1 MKKNKKSLANKFIVE
16 GLNLARFL
24 NVLLEKDIKL
34 YNIKRPEYNIIEFEC
49 SIKDSYVVQQYA
61 NKINLK
67 VQKQNKGILKFFSF
81 LKNRLG
87 ILVGGIVAIVLF
99 FISNQFT
106 MNFYVLG
113 LENIEK
119 SRVEAVLNNHGIEK
133 YKINNLIKKGYLRKV
148 QSEVDKREF
157 HLEVTEKYLDYY
169 NITYSYIGKVMNR
182 LEERLTPEE
191 LQTLEKV
198 LNVMS
203 DELMP
208 EIELGNSR

>member
-1 MKKNKKSLANKFIVE
+1 MEGTMLQDAFVKVYTKF
-16 GLNLARFL
+16 
-24 NVLLEKDIKL
+24 KL
-34 YNIKRPEYNIIEFEC
+34 HFYT
-49 SIKDSYVVQQYA
+49 
-61 NKINLK
+61 
-67 VQKQNKGILKFFSF
+67 KFFERIQERETSLTTVETF
-81 LKNRLG
+81 CMEIIYSINNPTVNEFAR
-87 ILVGGIVAIVLF
+87 VAN
-99 FISNQFT
+99 ISSPN
-106 MNFYVLG
+106 
-113 LENIEK
+113 
-119 SRVEAVLNNHGIEK
+119 AA

-182 LEERLTPEE
+182 LEERLAPEE

>member
-1 MKKNKKSLANKFIVE
+1 MKLEDAFYGVYSKF
-16 GLNLARFL
+16 
-24 NVLLEKDIKL
+24 KL
-34 YNIKRPEYNIIEFEC
+34 HFYT
-49 SIKDSYVVQQYA
+49 
-61 NKINLK
+61 
-67 VQKQNKGILKFFSF
+67 KFFERIQERETSLTTVETF
-81 LKNRLG
+81 CMEIIYSINNPTVNEFAR
-87 ILVGGIVAIVLF
+87 VAN
-99 FISNQFT
+99 IS
-106 MNFYVLG
+106 
-113 LENIEK
+113 
-119 SRVEAVLNNHGIEK
+119 SPSAA

-191 LQTLEKV
+191 LQTLEKD